1 MYRDEAIKLMTNTI
15 DDFNRQQGD
24 LNGIPREQIEAYI
37 EQGKDQMDFV
47 NGMLYD
53 VLKENGVIA

>member
-37 EQGKDQMDFV
+37 EQCKDQMDFV